1 MIQSTLDHRG
11 RDERAPALDR
21 TVDHLADRKGV
32 VAGSL
37 SDLEILL
44 EPVELPVYCWEHGSW

>member
-1 MIQSTLDHRG
+1 MIQSTLNHRG

-21 TVDHLADRKGV
+21 TDDHLVDRRGV

-37 SDLEILL
+37 SDLGILL
-44 EPVELPVYCWEHGSW
+44 VPVELPVYCWEDGSL